1 MNTNTYLRNL
11 AVGCRGR
18 VVGYEMVSG
27 GYTGRLISMGLT
39 PGTEFTLTRHMPLGG
54 CVEIE
59 VQGCNLSLRK
69 HEADALCIEEVDEE
83 STDIE
88 FYN

>member
-18 VVGYEMVSG
+18 VVGYEMVSR
-27 GYTGRLISMGLT
+27 GYTGRLIAMGLK
-39 PGTEFTLTRHMPLGG
+39 PGTEFILTRHLPLGG

-59 VQGCNLSLRK
+59 VQGFNLSLRK
-69 HEADALCIEEVDEE
+69 HEADALCIEEVDE
-83 STDIE
+83 
-88 FYN
+88 Y